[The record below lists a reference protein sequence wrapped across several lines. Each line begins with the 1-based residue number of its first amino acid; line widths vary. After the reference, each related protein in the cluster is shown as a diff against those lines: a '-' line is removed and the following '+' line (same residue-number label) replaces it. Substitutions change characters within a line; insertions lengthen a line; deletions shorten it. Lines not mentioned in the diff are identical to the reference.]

1 VLHLVQQH
9 APQVPV
15 VVRTLDDSD
24 LEKLRA
30 AGATEVVPEALEG
43 SLMLASQALA
53 LVGVPLRR
61 VIRLVQDARYERYG
75 LLRDYFHGADDD
87 TASEAQQPRLRTVSL
102 PPGGQRGA
110 PLGLLALDGWACM
123 WCRCGHRRPCA
134 RRRGRLRAERRRHPG
149 ALRAPE
155 AWPWPKP
162 GC

>member
-1 VLHLVQQH
+1 
-9 APQVPV
+9 VPV

-87 TASEAQQPRLRTVSL
+87 TAGEAQQPRLRTVSL
-102 PPGGQRGA
+102 PPGAVSVGR
-110 PLGLLALDGWACM
+110 PLGLLALDGL
-123 WCRCGHRRPCA
+123 GVHVVSV
-134 RRRGRLRAERRRHPG
+134 
-149 ALRAPE
+149 RAPT
-155 AWPWPKP
+155 AMCGPARTTS
-162 GC
+162 C